1 MMSFSSR
8 TRPGVAAAADVG
20 TSAEHPAR
28 RSPTRGWYRVRP
40 QDDENRETVYAVI
53 AASGVALY
61 TFSDLRDATA
71 EAAELNTQD
80 LHLAAS
86 P

>member
-1 MMSFSSR
+1 
-8 TRPGVAAAADVG
+8 
-20 TSAEHPAR
+20 
-28 RSPTRGWYRVRP
+28 
-40 QDDENRETVYAVI
+40 VYAVI